1 MITNA
6 NSHDSVKS
14 LPPHQTSLLVIKAL
28 HHVGIITKVFTEY
41 NYSFTAL
48 KNANIKIDRCSL

>member
-1 MITNA
+1 MYVRDLITNA

-48 KNANIKIDRCSL
+48 KNADI